1 MSGYGTQPVTD
12 AHVELE
18 DGRKVLVREYA
29 DGAVRVALDPV
40 PGATGY
46 DITEGFLTG
55 GGRQAIIK
63 LIAMVPG
70 NGLA

>member
-1 MSGYGTQPVTD
+1 MAPNLLQTHTLSWRTVGRFSSGSTQT
-12 AHVELE
+12 
-18 DGRKVLVREYA
+18 
-29 DGAVRVALDPV
+29 ALCASLWTPV